1 MSRLNDIQN
10 KILQMEGGKFQK
22 LCDSYLYRKR
32 NLENITSLG
41 SMEGTDKTTKGI
53 PDTYY
58 WDSKYQGY
66 VLVMYGTKKNAT
78 AKLEKD
84 IREAIEK
91 TKINRKDIK
100 EIICCHTSS
109 NLTVE
114 KDKMLRDLAYPIEL
128 MLIGIDTLSHDLLDF
143 KYQSI
148 VKDFLRVQEST
159 EQVWSLE
166 QFVSIHDKSK
176 TNAPLNTQ
184 YIETEPIIKELI
196 EDLNDNQIFLLS
208 GVPGAGKT
216 KVAIETCKKLSDDYN
231 VICVKSNLID
241 VYQDI
246 KNALDKE
253 RLNYLFLDDANTITD
268 LKAITSLLKLVEYEK
283 NLKILMTVREY
294 AVSQIVNQI
303 NSFKTKHYKIS
314 LMKNEKI
321 ELLIKSI
328 DTLTS
333 NSVRKIMKLSHNN
346 PRLAVIATNLTKDRN
361 FMYLNDEDDVLES
374 YYGQIVEDNIL
385 SIEEKK
391 TLFILSFKKKLNLVN
406 TSDFEDLLAFFEL
419 NSKIFTESLY
429 QLNNKELCDIFK
441 NKAAKVRDQSLSDF
455 IIIDFLVNKNIIKIR
470 DLFINLY
477 PIYQEEIIDILNVV
491 NNFKFNQDWS
501 DYLTSEI
508 KFVYTNLITED
519 NKAKFLQQYGTIIPI
534 ESLSYVQ
541 KKVNNTEKIQ
551 FNLSQKE
558 FEQQQNNFT
567 REDEIV
573 NVLRSMAQSKKSNHA
588 AILLINY
595 FQKRP
600 DKILQVFSAIQYDF
614 NIDDTLTNYL
624 EKRFTIIKIF
634 NSLPKITEITALL
647 IVNIAKDFLKFST
660 EKITFYEREGL
671 ISRYKLVDGDYLI
684 KHHQDLFTLLSKIYY
699 LNYKDLNDRIDKLIM
714 KYPVY
719 ESENG
724 FLNTVKSD
732 LICIENLF
740 FKNLEQLTIR
750 QEALLFNLV
759 TQVKRL
765 NLNISFFYNFTPSN
779 KQLIYYS
786 FSSNAFDNKFD
797 YENSIETRKKNLKF
811 IYRKHSEDLLCLF
824 NTLRKYQLDELLN
837 TNQIEE
843 SICIL
848 YSCLEVKEKEHMLNC
863 LLNSDYVLF
872 HNYNSFDFF
881 MNDLSFESSKK
892 ILNSIEKEIDSSW
905 YLSNFLTSQK
915 IDQSQAKEFM
925 IFLKHF
931 KDYKKFSFF
940 NVLSFEKYI
949 EKNDDF
955 LPFLLS
961 QYEKNLI
968 SESFFIPAYVSKE
981 NTEKIINLLGYTK
994 SKTLYLKGLEL
1005 DNIDESGK
1013 FLDALLK
1020 DQDFNFICSYFIK
1033 LNSLKFSRNLS
1044 NKFSIH
1050 LKYIWNSPVVEKGI
1064 RGYLDYLIKE
1074 NLGKSIGIN
1083 SYLEKLSKA
1092 NPKSFF
1098 QFIEKEISITKDKE
1112 RLSILY
1118 NLSLEIINCDEQLL
1132 DLFKLLKHKEV
1143 DELFFR
1149 TLRLIPISRYWSNS
1163 LIPNL
1168 DKEINFLNSLLN
1180 LFEDINYLSYLVIIT
1195 EKIDE
1200 LNERRE
1206 SELLSDYLE

>member
-114 KDKMLRDLAYPIEL
+114 KDKMLRDLASPIEL
-128 MLIGIDTLSHDLLDF
+128 TLIGIDTLSHDLLDF
-143 KYQSI
+143 KYQGI

-166 QFVSIHDKSK
+166 QFISIHDKSK

-196 EDLNDNQIFLLS
+196 KDLNDNQIFLLY

-216 KVAIETCKKLSDDYN
+216 KIAIETCKKLSDDYN

-294 AVSQIVNQI
+294 AVSQIANQI
-303 NSFKTKHYKIS
+303 SSFKTKHYKIS
-314 LMKNEKI
+314 LMENEKI
-321 ELLIKSI
+321 EILIKSI
-328 DTLTS
+328 NNLPS
-333 NSVRKIMKLSHNN
+333 SSVRKIMKLSHNN
-346 PRLAVIATNLTKDRN
+346 PRLAVIATNLTKDKN
-361 FMYLNDEDDVLES
+361 FMYLNDENDVLES
-374 YYGQIVEDNIL
+374 YYGQIVEDNVL
-385 SIEEKK
+385 STEEKI
-391 TLFILSFKKKLNLVN
+391 TLFILSFKKKLNLIN
-406 TSDFEDLLAFFEL
+406 ISDFEDLLAFFEL
-419 NSKIFTESLY
+419 NSKIFTESLN

-470 DLFINLY
+470 ELFIKLY
-477 PIYQEEIIDILNVV
+477 PIYQEEILDILNVI

-508 KFVYTNLITED
+508 KFVYTNLIKED
-519 NKAKFLQQYGTIIPI
+519 NKAKFLQQYGRIIPI

-541 KKVNNTEKIQ
+541 KKINNTEKIQ
-551 FNLSQKE
+551 FNMSQKE
-558 FEQQQNNFT
+558 FEQQQKNFT
-567 REDEIV
+567 HEDEIV
-573 NVLRSMAQSKKSNHA
+573 SVLRSMAQSKKSNHA

-600 DKILQVFSAIQYDF
+600 DKILQVFSAIHYDF

-624 EKRFTIIKIF
+624 EKRSSIIKIF

-647 IVNIAKDFLKFST
+647 IVNIAEDFLKFST
-660 EKITFYEREGL
+660 EKITFYEREGF

-684 KHHQDLFTLLSKIYY
+684 KHHQDVFTLLSKIYY
-699 LNYKDLNDRIDKLIM
+699 LNYKDPNDRIDKLIM

-740 FKNLEQLTIR
+740 FKNFEQLTIR
-750 QEALLFNLV
+750 QEALFFNLV
-759 TQVKRL
+759 TQAKRL
-765 NLNISFFYNFTPSN
+765 NLNISSFDDFIPSN

-786 FSSNAFDNKFD
+786 FSSNAFDSNFD
-797 YENSIETRKKNLKF
+797 YERSIETRKKNLKF

-824 NTLRKYQLDELLN
+824 NTLRNYQLDELLN
-837 TNQIEE
+837 TSRIEE

-848 YSCLEVKEKEHMLNC
+848 YSCLKVKEKEHMLSC

-872 HNYNSFDFF
+872 HNYNGFNFF

-915 IDQSQAKEFM
+915 IDQLQAKEFM
-925 IFLKHF
+925 IFLKQF

-981 NTEKIINLLGYTK
+981 NAEKIINLLGYTK
-994 SKTLYLKGLEL
+994 SKILYLKGLEL

-1033 LNSLKFSRNLS
+1033 LNSLKFSRNLF

-1050 LKYIWNSPVVEKGI
+1050 LKYIWNSTVVEKGI

-1083 SYLEKLSKA
+1083 SYLEKLYKA
-1092 NPKSFF
+1092 NPEKFF
-1098 QFIEKEISITKDKE
+1098 QFIEKEIFITKDKE

-1118 NLSLEIINCDEQLL
+1118 NLSLEIINCDKKLI
-1132 DLFKLLKHKEV
+1132 DLFKLLKNKEI

-1149 TLRLIPISRYWSNS
+1149 TLHLIPISRYWSNS
-1163 LIPNL
+1163 LVPNL
-1168 DKEINFLNSLLN
+1168 DKEIKFLNSLLN
-1180 LFEDINYLSYLVIIT
+1180 LFEDINYLSYSMIIT
-1195 EKIDE
+1195 EKIDK
-1200 LNERRE
+1200 LNEQRE